1 MSDAL
6 TFILT
11 NQGLQALIN
20 AEADGTQEILLSHVG
35 FGDSRY
41 TPDASMTAL
50 KHEITRVS
58 AVSGANVG
66 DHIIHITA
74 SDDSNKSY
82 NIYEAG
88 IYATVTGEDEPILF
102 AIYSRPDG
110 DPIIQKS
117 SLSRAYLAFDLLIS
131 SSAIDQITFGDTN
144 FLNPPATTTTM
155 GVAEL
160 ATEEEVEL
168 GTAGNKIVTPATLL
182 SALSAA
188 NSQLF
193 KSLCAA
199 LKANSS
205 VMLPVASRTVLGGV
219 KVDGLKGVK
228 IGADG
233 MLSVDFSSMPDDQ
246 LEEVVLAMVQEGGGI
261 SVDGEGKLYVDF
273 ESMPTDKFEAMLKSI
288 KVPIWLTKNTNFY
301 VNITTGS
308 DVLDEGRG
316 LSADKPFKSPTAC
329 LKYVCDTY
337 NLSSYR
343 VTIHL
348 APGTYPS
355 TSTENTSP
363 KWDLGDY
370 TASSGDIVIQGD
382 NSNAPEEVILN
393 YQISST
399 SPAYYTLK
407 DLTIA
412 TTIKA
417 SNGPGYSMV
426 ALEKGTLNLQ
436 NIVIDLINVE
446 PNESYARNC
455 LNAEND
461 GFYRIYA
468 TNSLKVPSGLSFNFR
483 NKEIKVF
490 PIRLVKS
497 RLLMTAD
504 INILGSLIGL
514 SSFIS
519 ASEVATMSIS
529 LSVFVNPGRKPRFNY
544 SEEVSVTGVRYRV
557 SSNSILSTGGEGP
570 DFIPG
575 SKAGSVSSGG
585 QYL

>member
-301 VNITTGS
+301 VNRTTGS

-316 LSADKPFKSPTAC
+316 LSADKPFKTIQAC
-329 LKYVCDTY
+329 VNFVCDNY
-337 NLSSYR
+337 NLSRYVAYIRIADGVYEES
-343 VTIHL
+343 VTI
-348 APGTYPS
+348 G
-355 TSTENTSP
+355 
-363 KWDLGDY
+363 KY
-370 TASSGDIVIQGD
+370 TASTGYLHLIGNSSDKMAVILRRKIVNKVQSASIAGKGSGEKIYISYITFEMIYDTAEVTSATTGHFCVWSQSSALYLFD
-382 NSNAPEEVILN
+382 CKFKVEAKSNANLVNYSMITASADGIVKIFHGCEFEVIKDEGITYYPYAIFN
-393 YQISST
+393 TGFVTVGSAT
-399 SPAYYTLK
+399 DESPSLK
-407 DLTIA
+407 VTGD
-412 TTIKA
+412 
-417 SNGPGYSMV
+417 Y
-426 ALEKGTLNLQ
+426 
-436 NIVIDLINVE
+436 NVFY
-446 PNESYARNC
+446 YARN
-455 LNAEND
+455 NA
-461 GFYRIYA
+461 GFSVEG
-468 TNSLKVPSGLSFNFR
+468 NSPFLSFAPQGEVTGRRF
-483 NKEIKVF
+483 
-490 PIRLVKS
+490 
-497 RLLMTAD
+497 
-504 INILGSLIGL
+504 
-514 SSFIS
+514 FIS
-519 ASEVATMSIS
+519 
-529 LSVFVNPGRKPRFNY
+529 
-544 SEEVSVTGVRYRV
+544 TGSWVQTFGQGSDY
-557 SSNSILSTGGEGP
+557 
-570 DFIPG
+570 FPG
-575 SKAGSVSSGG
+575 SVDGYIDTSTYSWLA
-585 QYL
+585 